1 MKWAATTWLVKRGD
15 KECSDNQIAKNE
27 VVRNISAMM

>member
-1 MKWAATTWLVKRGD
+1 MKWAATTWLMKRGD
-15 KECSDNQIAKNE
+15 KECSGNQIVKKE